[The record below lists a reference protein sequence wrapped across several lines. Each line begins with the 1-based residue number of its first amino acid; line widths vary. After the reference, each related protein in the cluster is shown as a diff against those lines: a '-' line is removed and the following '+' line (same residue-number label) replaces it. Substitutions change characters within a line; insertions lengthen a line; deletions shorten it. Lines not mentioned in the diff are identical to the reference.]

1 MYTNSFMYILSA
13 FSKLCLHESI
23 YWSNQNKLGESTNV
37 VGETRAY
44 SLDIILESTVVM
56 SYFKNWK
63 W

>member
-1 MYTNSFMYILSA
+1 
-13 FSKLCLHESI
+13 
-23 YWSNQNKLGESTNV
+23 

-44 SLDIILESTVVM
+44 SQDIILESTVVM